1 MGQLCKH
8 FSHNYYSQPSN
19 VYLLLL
25 QAPSI
30 SYDFIGYDTD
40 PSDHYPQHGTN
51 CGGIIGALKDNVT
64 CGVGIAH
71 EANLGGKLI

>member
-1 MGQLCKH
+1 M
-8 FSHNYYSQPSN
+8 
-19 VYLLLL
+19 YLLLL

-30 SYDFIGYDTD
+30 SYNFISYYTD
-40 PSDHYPQHGTN
+40 PLIYYPWHGTN
-51 CGGIIGALKDNVT
+51 CGGVIGALQDNVT